1 MTILNEPSKFPLN
14 TLALTNCEVNKGSI
28 IEYKNERYVITDIPI
43 IYEGNPIVRLDA
55 DLKTNPIRGEQ
66 IKIIK

>member
-14 TLALTNCEVNKGSI
+14 TLALTSCNVIKGSI
-28 IEYKNERYVITDIPI
+28 IEYNKERYEVIDIPI
-43 IYEGNPIVRLDA
+43 IYEGNPVVRLDA